1 MPRRGEHRSGFPAA
15 SAPDPHVSRIG
26 IRQVTVPRNGQQA
39 MKSATVV
46 LSFRPEAFRCAGLA
60 AELADEWVEL
70 VQVGRLREG
79 ASRSYLSAMRCF
91 LNYVDAQVQN
101 AATASLARAEPDLH
115 HAVNEW
121 VRILPSKYA
130 PGSRM
135 PGWHA
140 GHVRTL
146 IARRAEHPDRPLV
159 GHLNGWIEGAVGVR
173 RGGSTELDEFSRAEK
188 KKLIRAAWA
197 ARRATEARIRAGRE
211 LAATA
216 TTSPVGDP
224 WAVESLLAAIASDRN
239 ACEEILARLR
249 DMNAI
254 PPALRKLAPERS
266 TWPAKRALVR
276 ILVSQ
281 LFLTSMDLHAYRIL
295 LMAATGRAP
304 EEVTGLTEDDI
315 EFHPQGVTITFA
327 KGRAHARM
335 RQAFSSDPAPAGMM
349 HPAGARLDAAE
360 ILRVLLELNRPLA
373 DLVGIRPVPL
383 FLRASVSQPSLVVGL
398 LTRMQGPTFADWLRV
413 HDVTVNGVAD
423 IRRLRK
429 STKVEKAL
437 TFGGRISDVA
447 DDHSEQTFRGH
458 YAHGTTLRV
467 IAGEVIT
474 TAQQRWLD
482 KALAGPTVLDEQ
494 AAESLTDP
502 KAAAVLGLSPA
513 EVDALRTGQLDMGVT
528 DCTDPF
534 ASPFGRPGQLCP
546 VAPLRCLECRNAFVL
561 PSNLPQLLL
570 FADHLDQL
578 ALKLEPRHFHAL
590 WGQSRA
596 NLTEVLASRT
606 DTELVQARQQI
617 AENGTVLHLP
627 LASRVE
633 FDA

>member
-1 MPRRGEHRSGFPAA
+1 MPRRGEHRSGFPTAR
-15 SAPDPHVSRIG
+15 APKPDIPRIG

-46 LSFRPEAFRCAGLA
+46 LSFHPEALRCAGLA

-79 ASRSYLSAMRCF
+79 ASRGYLSAMRSL
-91 LNYVDAQVQN
+91 LNYVDAQVPN
-101 AATASLARAEPDLH
+101 AAKASLAGAEPDLH
-115 HAVNEW
+115 YAVTEW

-140 GHVRTL
+140 GRVRTL

-173 RGGSTELDEFSRAEK
+173 RGGSTELDEFNRAEK
-188 KKLIRAAWA
+188 MKLIRVAWA
-197 ARRATEARIRAGRE
+197 ARRATEARIRVGRE
-211 LAATA
+211 LAATG
-216 TTSPVGDP
+216 TPVGAP
-224 WAVESLLAAIASDRN
+224 WALENLLAAIASDRN

-249 DMNAI
+249 NMNAI
-254 PPALRKLAPERS
+254 PPTLRRLAPEGSSRR
-266 TWPAKRALVR
+266 ANRALVR
-276 ILVSQ
+276 SLVAQ
-281 LFLTSMDLHAYRIL
+281 LFVTSMDLHAYRIL

-315 EFHPQGVTITFA
+315 EFQPQGVTITFA

-335 RQAFSSDPAPAGMM
+335 RQAFSSDAAPAGRL
-349 HPAGARLDAAE
+349 HPVGARLDAAE
-360 ILRVLLELNRPLA
+360 ILRALLELNRPLA
-373 DLVGIRPVPL
+373 DLMGIQPVPL
-383 FLRASVSQPSLVVGL
+383 FLRAWVPQSSLVVGL
-398 LTRMQGPTFADWLRV
+398 LTRMQGPTFTDWLRV
-413 HDVTVNGVAD
+413 HDVTVTGVAD

-429 STKVEKAL
+429 STKVEKVL

-474 TAQQRWLD
+474 TAQRRWLD

-494 AAESLTDP
+494 AAKSLTDP

-513 EVDALRTGQLDMGVT
+513 EVEALRTGQLDMGVT

-534 ASPFGRPGQLCP
+534 ASPFGRRGQLCP

-606 DTELVQARQQI
+606 DAELVQARQQI
-617 AENGTVLHLP
+617 AENGIVLHLP